1 MENRVKEID
10 ETIKGLEA
18 EIADLYQKAKNS
30 RGSSQKM
37 YKQRCLNLA
46 KKKKL

>member
-1 MENRVKEID
+1 MKEVD
-10 ETIKGLEA
+10 ETIKGLEK
-18 EIADLYQKAKNS
+18 EIAELYSKAKS
-30 RGSSQKM
+30 CKGSSQKM